1 MTPIDA
7 YERADREVAHWQ
19 RILAGTGNLDASCDR
34 RYVVEHTVSAEAVV
48 NEIYTACA
56 SAKVAA

>member
-19 RILAGTGNLDASCDR
+19 RILAGSLSPRQRQAAR
-34 RYVVEHTVSAEAVV
+34 EALIRAVFARARALAQMEVEREV
-48 NEIYTACA
+48 
-56 SAKVAA
+56 VAA